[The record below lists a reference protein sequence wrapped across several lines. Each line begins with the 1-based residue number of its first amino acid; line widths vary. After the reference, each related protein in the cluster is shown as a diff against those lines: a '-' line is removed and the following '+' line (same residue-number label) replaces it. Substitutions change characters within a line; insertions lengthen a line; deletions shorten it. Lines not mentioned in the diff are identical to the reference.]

1 MAIRIDTDRYEVL
14 VAKAVRC
21 YGCLR
26 GCKVRLLT
34 QNFGLFQWGWRC
46 LWDPNRPH
54 PNPAL
59 SQYQPI
65 ANCRSHV
72 LLWHVVTI
80 WDHETMSCDESAA
93 GSSHNLVTA
102 LTWLCAQE
110 CKIQSFKVKCPTIER
125 TIVKPPKFRHFTG
138 GVISQ
143 EQLSHNYCIP
153 LIFSQTS
160 SIITAKSYPSSLG
173 ITHVFILA

>member
-26 GCKVRLLT
+26 RCKVRLLT

-46 LWDPNRPH
+46 LWDPNSPH
-54 PNPAL
+54 PNPA
-59 SQYQPI
+59 
-65 ANCRSHV
+65 ANCRSHA
-72 LLWHVVTI
+72 LLWHAVVTI
-80 WDHETMSCDESAA
+80 YETMKQCPVTNLRQE
-93 GSSHNLVTA
+93 SSHNLVTA

-153 LIFSQTS
+153 LIFSQS
-160 SIITAKSYPSSLG
+160 SIITAKSYPSSLD
-173 ITHVFILA
+173 ITHVFMLA